1 MYIEK
6 RYIRKITKVFESLSI
21 PLRLVDASGQ
31 CIVPEGGNDFALP
44 ETILSPSINHHVG
57 RSLCRGLDMNP
68 PVYLIT
74 EASGTSVEG
83 LQREGGIGPMA
94 SLWSEEIF
102 LVSVK
107 IQLGK

>member
-1 MYIEK
+1 M
-6 RYIRKITKVFESLSI
+6 KIVITVQGSKALI
-21 PLRLVDASGQ
+21 LVDTQ
-31 CIVPEGGNDFALP
+31 W
-44 ETILSPSINHHVG
+44 
-57 RSLCRGLDMNP
+57 
-68 PVYLIT
+68 
-74 EASGTSVEG
+74 GTSVEG